1 MKKSIYLLLLVLT
14 LFTGNKTFADSYLMH
29 TVKPNDSYLS
39 ISEKYNV
46 DVNNLKDLNESLV
59 VNNLIRIKSI
69 FNSNPITIKINN
81 KLLNLK
87 EHPYIENSR
96 VFIPV
101 RFVTEALD
109 IDDILWDGNNKSVT
123 LINNTEKI
131 NLSIGSNI
139 AIVNERVVSMDAPIN
154 LYNNRTYAPLR
165 FISEIFDYNVDWNEN
180 NHSVNITTNKN
191 NDDSEDLYWLSRLV
205 HAEAQGEPFDGKLA
219 VANVIINR
227 TRNDDFP
234 NTIKKVI
241 FDNKYGYQY
250 TPVVIGTIYDT
261 PSAESIEAARMAL
274 EGNNNIGNCL
284 YFLNPRKSTNNWIEK
299 NRSFYTSIAL
309 HDFYK

>member
-96 VFIPV
+96 VFVPV

-205 HAEAQGEPFDGKLA
+205 HAEAQGEPFHGKLA